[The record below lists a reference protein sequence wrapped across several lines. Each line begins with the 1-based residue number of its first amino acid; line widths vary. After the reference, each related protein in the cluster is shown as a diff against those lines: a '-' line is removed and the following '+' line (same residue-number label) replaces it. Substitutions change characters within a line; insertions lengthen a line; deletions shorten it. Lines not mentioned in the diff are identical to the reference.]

1 MGGWIQYLRRLCAG
15 FRRMVFFYSLLRERS
30 CLEVCALLTNEV
42 NALMNRVAI
51 GLIVAALLLCGGIA
65 RAEVVDGIVASIG
78 PEVILQSDLLQELAP
93 NLSELRRSAKSQ
105 EEFNRE
111 FEKLMQTALDQAIDN
126 KILLREAQLAGLQI
140 KDMAVEERITDIR
153 KRFGTSD
160 EFQRELEKSGETISD
175 FRERIR
181 KQILAISYGMQKR
194 RQFEREVEVSET
206 DLKKFF
212 DENPAKFSHGE
223 RVRASRI
230 FLAASNA
237 DERTKALARMEDLKK
252 QIEGGADFA
261 ELAKK
266 NSEGPE
272 AENGGMMGWVA
283 RNDLVKELEDVVFA
297 LPEGAISKP
306 LETEFGVVLFKS
318 EKRDVAG
325 SQTFEN
331 ARKDIEPMVRTQ
343 GGNEKYKKWISELRK
358 RSRVRIF
365 SLAGEK

>member
-1 MGGWIQYLRRLCAG
+1 
-15 FRRMVFFYSLLRERS
+15 
-30 CLEVCALLTNEV
+30 
-42 NALMNRVAI
+42 MNRVAI
-51 GLIVAALLLCGGIA
+51 GLIVVALLLCGGSA

-93 NLSELRRSAKSQ
+93 NLSELRRTATSQ
-105 EEFNRE
+105 EMFNRE

-126 KILLREAQLAGLQI
+126 KILLREAQLAGMQI
-140 KDMAVEERITDIR
+140 PDKAIEDRIVDIR
-153 KRFGTSD
+153 KRFGTAD
-160 EFQRELEKSGETISD
+160 EFQHELEKSGETLSD

-194 RQFEREVEVSET
+194 RQFEKEAEVSEA
-206 DLKKFF
+206 DLRKFF
-212 DENPAKFSHGE
+212 DDNPAKFSHSE
-223 RVRASRI
+223 RIRASRI

-237 DERTKALARMEDLKK
+237 DDRAKAVARMEELKK
-252 QIEGGADFA
+252 QIDGGADFA

-272 AENGGMMGWVA
+272 AENGGMMGWVS
-283 RNDLVKELEDVVFA
+283 RNDLVKELEETLFA
-297 LPEGAISKP
+297 LPEGAASKP

-325 SQTFEN
+325 SQSFDN
-331 ARKDIEPMVRTQ
+331 ARKDIEPMVRAER
-343 GGNEKYKKWISELRK
+343 GNEKYQKWISELRK

-365 SLAGEK
+365 KLASEK